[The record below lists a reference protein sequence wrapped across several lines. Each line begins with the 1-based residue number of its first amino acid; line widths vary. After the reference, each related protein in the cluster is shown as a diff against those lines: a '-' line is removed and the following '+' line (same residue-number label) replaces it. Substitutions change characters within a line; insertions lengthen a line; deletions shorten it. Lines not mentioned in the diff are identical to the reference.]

1 MEQDTNFSGGNEIY
15 HFTCPKG
22 HQNVL
27 NVHDNKGF
35 ERLSDGKVIVTC
47 QDCGWK
53 SDAFI
58 PRLFQQANGEY
69 LIWIYTSKDTTS
81 INSIFNINVP
91 NQSSMIPEQTLQT
104 LQSTANAMTSYEK
117 QKNMEEQQNI
127 SNDSDSIENDSKT
140 NLANLESSETFAE
153 SETDSNSSES
163 ETDSNSLESET
174 DSNSSESETDS
185 NSLESE
191 TDSNS
196 SELET
201 DSNSSELET
210 FSNSSELENDSN
222 EVDSE
227 DVNNNTDEKNIDLT
241 TNESSQTMDYAE
253 DNNQKVQTN
262 EDNIHFSTME
272 MNTND
277 MLGDTIEINVSD
289 KNNRVALDAIASN
302 YDDSEMTAEEF
313 DATIDPASEVDL
325 LQENYNT
332 NVKPKNTLDANDT
345 LEIPINL
352 PLELQHLAKP
362 TVETIKSNINP
373 NSKLLWNGQGNTRR
387 ITKNNIEDVENERV
401 NPHIIER
408 PVQDNV
414 PTTIE
419 KDSNLKDKPQ
429 SIDQNCYHYFPDDL
443 PIIKIPQSSM
453 VPFLQTI
460 LYIIAFSAF
469 CFLGLRSCDE
479 QGTKIS
485 AALQRMSN
493 KENSYV
499 PPYSIQ
505 VTTDNSELQTKYNN
519 LLQQYTELEK
529 QNGEYQKKQETLQ
542 ASNQALNISHEADQK
557 EIKKLND
564 KIATL
569 QGSQK
574 AQNNYQSQYEKI
586 LQQYRDII
594 ESLRQE
600 STVMQLSKQDQDFLQ
615 PNMSQDGSFLL
626 YGQEQSSAGNIRY
639 VLYLASL
646 TDRSIKPYE
655 LYKTEWVKK
664 DKRGIPFLY
673 TWDGSNNIA
682 VMSRIAGESV
692 VSFIQIRTKHT
703 RAEVVKTRN
712 ILTSTYP
719 EILGPP
725 SISPNGRYVAF
736 LHNEQ
741 NEIWVKVYSTD
752 EGILKAKTIGGGDT
766 SRYPEWS
773 PNSEKLYY
781 LTNNK
786 KGIIEWSIPKDKQ
799 PQQLP
804 LEVYG
809 CNLSCSPDGK
819 YLAFF
824 QLSETGK
831 GQVHL
836 SLWDI
841 ENKKLSYLQENISTV
856 ETCRPVWSPKG
867 RFLSVILTGAQEQ
880 IVLYDTEQKV
890 KFQMLEKT
898 GKFYWINWCHPEYI
912 TIAYKEGLFC
922 RPYALKFMSWFSK
935 N

>member
-1 MEQDTNFSGGNEIY
+1 MEQDINFSGGNEIY
-15 HFTCPKG
+15 RFTCPKG
-22 HQNVL
+22 HQNIL

-58 PRLFQQANGEY
+58 PRLFQEANGEY

-81 INSIFNINVP
+81 INSIFNINIP
-91 NQSSMIPEQTLQT
+91 NQSSMISEQSLNVIDSLQ
-104 LQSTANAMTSYEK
+104 K
-117 QKNMEEQQNI
+117 QNNMEEKQIISNI
-127 SNDSDSIENDSKT
+127 SNSTDYDNNANGETPATPPEAENKDSENLDNVAEHVTEST
-140 NLANLESSETFAE
+140 NTTQATSPEAENNSPEAENNYSEEAETENNENIAHAE
-153 SETDSNSSES
+153 SIDSNQEK
-163 ETDSNSLESET
+163 E
-174 DSNSSESETDS
+174 
-185 NSLESE
+185 
-191 TDSNS
+191 
-196 SELET
+196 
-201 DSNSSELET
+201 
-210 FSNSSELENDSN
+210 
-222 EVDSE
+222 
-227 DVNNNTDEKNIDLT
+227 EKNIK
-241 TNESSQTMDYAE
+241 E
-253 DNNQKVQTN
+253 DHIVVEPVRFSTVKMN
-262 EDNIHFSTME
+262 ED
-272 MNTND
+272 D
-277 MLGDTIEINVSD
+277 MLGDTIEMNVAEKD
-289 KNNRVALDAIASN
+289 NRIVLDAISPT
-302 YDDSEMTAEEF
+302 YDASEMTAEEF
-313 DATIDPASEVDL
+313 DATIDPESEVDL
-325 LQENYNT
+325 LQANYNT
-332 NVKPKNTLDANDT
+332 KVKPKEVLDANDT
-345 LEIPINL
+345 LEIPVNL
-352 PLELQHLAKP
+352 PFELQHLAKP
-362 TVETIKSNINP
+362 SIEPIKSNINP
-373 NSKLLWNGQGNTRR
+373 NASMLWQGDGNTRR
-387 ITKNNIEDVENERV
+387 ITKNNMEHIENERV
-401 NPHIIER
+401 NPSIIER
-408 PVQDNV
+408 PAQDNV

-429 SIDQNCYHYFPDDL
+429 SLDQNCYHYFPDDL
-443 PIIKIPQSSM
+443 PIIRIPQSSM

-479 QGTKIS
+479 QGTKIAS
-485 AALQRMSN
+485 SLQKMSFN

-499 PPYSIQ
+499 APYSIQ
-505 VTTDNSELQTKYNN
+505 VNTDNSELQTKYNT
-519 LLQQYTELEK
+519 LLQKYQELEK
-529 QNGEYQKKQETLQ
+529 QAEDYQKAQETLQ
-542 ASNQALNISHEADQK
+542 ASNQALNMSHESDQK
-557 EIKKLND
+557 QIKILSD
-564 KIATL
+564 KIASL

-574 AQNNYQSQYEKI
+574 AQNNYQSQYESI
-586 LQQYRDII
+586 LQQYRDLI

-600 STVMQLSKQDQDFLQ
+600 STVSQLSKQDQDFLQ
-615 PNMSQDGSFLL
+615 PNMSQDGTFLL
-626 YGQEQSSAGNIRY
+626 YSQEQSSAGNIRY

-646 TDRSIKPYE
+646 IDRSIKPYE
-655 LYKTEWVKK
+655 LYKTEWIKK

-682 VMSRIAGESV
+682 VMSRIAGESI

-703 RAEVVKTRN
+703 RAEVVKSRN

-736 LHNEQ
+736 LHSEQ

-773 PNSEKLYY
+773 PDSEKIYY
-781 LTNNK
+781 LANNK

-804 LEVYG
+804 FEVYG

-819 YLAFF
+819 YIAFF
-824 QLSETGK
+824 QMSETGK

-841 ENKKLSYLQENISTV
+841 ANKKLSYLQENISTI
-856 ETCRPVWSPKG
+856 ETCRPLWSPKG
-867 RFLSVILTGAQEQ
+867 RFLAVILTGAQDQ
-880 IVLYDTEQKV
+880 IVVYDTAQKV

-898 GKFYWINWCHPEYI
+898 GKFHWINWCHPEYI

-922 RPYALKFMSWFSK
+922 RPYALKFVSWFSK